1 MNHLF
6 DILGGLEFRLQFLFQ
21 VGKGCEVDMWHHWQ
35 ESSKCAIHYQTYKL
49 IRQLCQSIQKCYD
62 NWQRA
67 RFALIQAYQKHK
79 RLSTRVILKMKNP
92 QIGLLTLLVVPM
104 GTLRYHTKN
113 GAHSMH
119 PRVAIGGPIFTSM
132 AM

>member
-1 MNHLF
+1 MLYH
-6 DILGGLEFRLQFLFQ
+6 IFRAQ
-21 VGKGCEVDMWHHWQ
+21 VNTKIEGTL
-35 ESSKCAIHYQTYKL
+35 SITIFYYRTQTLHFKNNKVYRQGVQY
-49 IRQLCQSIQKCYD
+49 IRV
-62 NWQRA
+62 
-67 RFALIQAYQKHK
+67 
-79 RLSTRVILKMKNP
+79 TLKMEIP
-92 QIGLLTLLVVPM
+92 QIGLPTLLVVPM

>member
-35 ESSKCAIHYQTYKL
+35 ESTKCAIHYQAYKL

-79 RLSTRVILKMKNP
+79 MLSTF
-92 QIGLLTLLVVPM
+92 
-104 GTLRYHTKN
+104 
-113 GAHSMH
+113 HSAVTQ
-119 PRVAIGGPIFTSM
+119 RGEVSFL
-132 AM
+132 

>member
-35 ESSKCAIHYQTYKL
+35 ESTKCAIHYQAYKL

-79 RLSTRVILKMKNP
+79 MLSTFHSAVTQRGEVSFLSASEARCFGFHHGRV
-92 QIGLLTLLVVPM
+92 
-104 GTLRYHTKN
+104 
-113 GAHSMH
+113 
-119 PRVAIGGPIFTSM
+119 
-132 AM
+132 